1 MPGPGRTFD
10 LSESELHEAFAVLI
24 GLLLEKDHIREA
36 FKRAEILE
44 TSERLRRSV
53 LDSVSHELK
62 TPLAAVQ
69 TGLAALEQQGGAD
82 KAKSATVGEMQSAVR
97 RLNRVINNLLDMTRI
112 EAGVVQPK
120 LDWSDVDELVQG
132 AIELAGDALVHHNL
146 DIDIK
151 ANLPMVK
158 IDHALIEQSL
168 SNLLVNSANWS
179 EPGTLIGVRADII
192 GGELRLTVWDHGAG
206 IAPDD
211 LGHIFEKFYRG
222 AKARPG
228 GTGLGLSIVDGFV
241 RAHGGT
247 VRAANRDEGGAQ
259 FQIRMPVQT
268 LNDNDL
274 EISG

>member
-1 MPGPGRTFD
+1 
-10 LSESELHEAFAVLI
+10 
-24 GLLLEKDHIREA
+24 
-36 FKRAEILE
+36 
-44 TSERLRRSV
+44 V

-62 TPLAAVQ
+62 TPLAVVQ

-120 LDWSDVDELVQG
+120 LDWSDVDELIQG
-132 AIELAGDALVHHNL
+132 AIEIAGDALVRHNL

-168 SNLLVNSANWS
+168 CNLLVNSASWS
-179 EPGTLIGVRADII
+179 EPGTTIAVQADIV
-192 GGELRLTVWDHGAG
+192 GGELRFTVSDQGAG
-206 IAPDD
+206 MESGD
-211 LGHIFEKFYRG
+211 LDHVFEKFYRG

-247 VRAANRDEGGAQ
+247 VRAANRDEGGAE
-259 FQIRMPVQT
+259 FQIRLPVQT
-268 LNDNDL
+268 LNENDL
-274 EISG
+274 EING